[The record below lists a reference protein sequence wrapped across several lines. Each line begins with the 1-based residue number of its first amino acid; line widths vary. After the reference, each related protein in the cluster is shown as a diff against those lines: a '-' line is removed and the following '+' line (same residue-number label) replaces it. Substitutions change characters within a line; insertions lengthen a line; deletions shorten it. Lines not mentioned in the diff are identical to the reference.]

1 MSDQSNSLIV
11 AHFCWATWAI
21 RSHRS
26 FLVSNQSD
34 SLSLLIKKREWE
46 NWSFLYKKN
55 LQKFTKKYHFSQI
68 CLSESLVFCEGKS
81 ERVNKRFTQKN
92 EWYAHLLIYDEQ
104 PVKIVHS
111 RSFVMSNLS
120 NSLTV
125 ALLTWAT
132 WAICSQML
140 ICPEQSEWIAHSRS
154 FDLSDLNKWANER

>member
-1 MSDQSNSLIV
+1 MTR
-11 AHFCWATWAI
+11 AT
-21 RSHRS
+21 H
-26 FLVSNQSD
+26 
-34 SLSLLIKKREWE
+34 SLSLIFAEQPERFAHIAHFWWATRAICSHCSLKRGNERIDP
-46 NWSFLYKKN
+46 FYIKKN
-55 LQKFTKKYHFSQI
+55 LQKYTKKYHFSQI

-81 ERVNKRFTQKN
+81 ERANKRFTQKN